1 MNNKYKRNGLVT
13 IIIGLLAATRGA
25 TELLEV
31 GRNIDVLLL
40 FVGGL
45 ALGTGLVSLVSA
57 QKNR

>member
-1 MNNKYKRNGLVT
+1 MGSKQKRSGLIA

-31 GRNIDVLLL
+31 GRDVDVLSL

-45 ALGTGLVSLVSA
+45 AIGAGSVALVNARKSG
-57 QKNR
+57 